1 MGQGNKNAG
10 EECRKTEITG
20 ICIPG
25 RLHRSCSRLPQSY
38 RTSPHAGSRPAGSQA
53 ANPKSPAPIQEP
65 TYSHQTGTDRRAKQ
79 QRVGT
84 RQGKLTAPTAPIF
97 TCQLRKIYPQKA
109 PGRLKI
115 SAVRAQSFCR
125 FGVKVTSLL
134 PLLP

>member
-1 MGQGNKNAG
+1 MGQGNKNAS
-10 EECRKTEITG
+10 EERRKTEIAG

-38 RTSPHAGSRPAGSQA
+38 RTSPHAGSHPAGSQA

-65 TYSHQTGTDRRAKQ
+65 THSHQTGTDRRAKQ

-84 RQGKLTAPTAPIF
+84 RQSRLTAPIF